1 MSEELIAATGA
12 CWDNLITSFPNEHR
26 ALTNHHINELTKTR
40 EDGLLDVRHTI
51 LFADSLDARLHV
63 LVRAHGHVREH
74 VMFNLVVQP
83 AVHEIVHVTT
93 SLEVRRTNHRTKVE
107 VIRSRL
113 SLSLETVDVISDVVG
128 GDDDERVHVGDDVG
142 EHGRHP
148 PSERRLRAA
157 DRVTDGR

>member
-1 MSEELIAATGA
+1 MKTDSWTYG
-12 CWDNLITSFPNEHR
+12 TPYFSQT
-26 ALTNHHINELTKTR
+26 ALTRGCMFWHR
-40 EDGLLDVRHTI
+40 QR
-51 LFADSLDARLHV
+51 
-63 LVRAHGHVREH
+63 HGHVREH

-128 GDDDERVHVGDDVG
+128 GDDDEQCRVGDW
-142 EHGRHP
+142 
-148 PSERRLRAA
+148 RAA
-157 DRVTDGR
+157 STAVIHQASAAFGPPIA